1 MEDIIMT
8 DAILTAILGLMGVA
22 VIAVSSVVMALKV
35 SGDKSITWK
44 GFGVSFQIQP
54 CKDCVNVRKSM
65 IKEE

>member
-1 MEDIIMT
+1 MT
-8 DAILTAILGLMGVA
+8 DAIITAVLGLIGVV

-35 SGDKSITWK
+35 TGDKSITWR

-54 CKDCVNVRKSM
+54 CKDCVNARKSM